1 MESVPASFGS
11 ISGRTIKVIG
21 VPLDLGQQRRG
32 VDMGPSAV
40 RVAGL
45 EAKLEALG
53 HVVEDHLDRGSH
65 GDRLE
70 RRVDQLDVH
79 PQAGL
84 LVELDHGHHVGD
96 VVTEAGQEGLAQDGP
111 GLDAAPAADRLVAE
125 AALG

>member
-11 ISGRTIKVIG
+11 ILRRTIKVIG

-53 HVVEDHLDRGSH
+53 HVVEDGGNVSVPLAETKSPGEHAAKYLDEITKICQKHAELVLKS
-65 GDRLE
+65 LE
-70 RRVDQLDVH
+70 EGRVPLS
-79 PQAGL
+79 
-84 LVELDHGHHVGD
+84 
-96 VVTEAGQEGLAQDGP
+96 
-111 GLDAAPAADRLVAE
+111 
-125 AALG
+125 